1 MRDFRR
7 FNVWEKAHGLSL
19 AIYKATVTFPQQ
31 EQFGLTS
38 QMRRAAVSKPANI
51 AEGCGR
57 SGEPEL
63 ARFFL
68 GIALGSA
75 SELEYHIIL
84 STDLCYLNKSV
95 SQQLFKQVTEVKRM
109 LTSLIQK
116 LTAEG

>member
-7 FNVWEKAHGLSL
+7 LKVWEKAHGLSL
-19 AIYKATVTFPQQ
+19 AIYKATATFPQQ
-31 EQFGLTS
+31 ELFGLTS
-38 QMRRAAVSKPANI
+38 QLRRAAVSIPANI
-51 AEGCGR
+51 AERCGR

-63 ARFFL
+63 ARFL
-68 GIALGSA
+68 RIELGSA

-95 SQQLFKQVTEVKRM
+95 SQQLFKQVTDVKRM
-109 LTSLIQK
+109 LTSLIHK